1 MKLKKRP
8 EVNTDRLCHYEQF
21 ALDIPDGTSIL
32 EFTDMLRD
40 SGHNPATTRIVFIP
54 YRGYQIEVEVRES
67 EKDYRRRQKNEQKA
81 LQKYNEWYEANR
93 ADIEAELVRRECL
106 EEDMHA
112 ARIAKLR
119 EKREAL
125 EAELANLE
133 S

>member
-8 EVNTDRLCHYEQF
+8 ETNAERLCYYEQF

-32 EFTDMLRD
+32 ELTDMLRD

-54 YRGYQIEVEVRES
+54 YGGYQIEVEVRES

-81 LQKYNEWYEANR
+81 LQEYSEWYEANR
-93 ADIEAELVRRECL
+93 ADIEAEL
-106 EEDMHA
+106 
-112 ARIAKLR
+112 
-119 EKREAL
+119 
-125 EAELANLE
+125 ANLE